1 MSTQRTAEVEWVGG
15 LLDGEGKITSTTSH
29 RLEGLEV
36 DWNTRLDEESGGT
49 SPEELLAAGLSACF
63 AMSVA
68 HSLVGSG
75 WEPEE
80 LKVASS
86 LTFEPGV
93 GITAGTLTVHATV
106 DGIPD
111 DKLWEAVER
120 AKLGC
125 PVVNALS
132 GIDFALDLPG
142 VEKPVEEIAEPE
154 FEEVPE

>member
-1 MSTQRTAEVEWVGG
+1 MVTQRTAEVEWVGG
-15 LLDGEGKITSTTSH
+15 LLDGEGKVTSTSSH
-29 RLEGLEV
+29 HLEGLEV
-36 DWNTRLDEESGGT
+36 DWAHRLDEESGGT
-49 SPEELLAAGLSACF
+49 SPEELVAAGLSACF

-93 GITAGTLTVHATV
+93 GITTGSLSVHATV
-106 DGIPD
+106 GGIPD

-120 AKLGC
+120 AKLNC
-125 PVVNALS
+125 PVVKAL
-132 GIDFALDLPG
+132 AG
-142 VEKPVEEIAEPE
+142 VEPE
-154 FEEVPE
+154 LEEVPE